1 MGRTKIVCTLGPA
14 SNTAKNIKELIS
26 AGLNVARLNF
36 SHGTYEDHGRVIKN
50 IRRVSADLNRSI
62 MIMQDLQGPRIRVGD
77 IGKKPR
83 VFEPGETVILT
94 GGSVA
99 KDSKKLPITYKNL
112 HKDIR
117 VGERVL
123 LVDGLIVFVAKK
135 IKGTDIHCEVI
146 MGGAVGTHKGVNL
159 PDTTVRLS
167 SLSDKDREDLF
178 YGVGQQVD
186 YVAMS
191 FVRSAAD
198 IRELRALI
206 TKYEKK
212 LKIKNSDPIRICVK
226 VERHEAI
233 VNIDEII
240 DEADAVMVARGD
252 LGIEL
257 PAEDVPLLQKQIIE
271 KCLHK
276 AKPVIVATQM
286 LDSMIVN
293 PRPTRAEV
301 SDVAN
306 AVIDHSDALMLSG
319 ETAIGQYPVEAVTY
333 MRRVIEKTEASSFD
347 DLPLKL
353 TPEVVDQID
362 EALSRVGNILASST
376 DAKMI
381 LVVSPTG
388 AMGRI
393 VSRYRPTLPIFVAC
407 NSARVER
414 QLVLSWG
421 LNPLV
426 VASTRTVDEL
436 INGAL
441 KLLKR
446 SRKVKSGDRII
457 VIAGEPVGRG
467 DDVNLIEI
475 KEI

>member
-1 MGRTKIVCTLGPA
+1 MARTKIVCTLGPA
-14 SNTAKNIKELIS
+14 SNTTRKIKELIS

-50 IRRVSADLNRSI
+50 IRRVASDLKRSI
-62 MIMQDLQGPRIRVGD
+62 LIMQDLQGPRIRVGD

-83 VFEPGETVILT
+83 MFKSGETVVLT
-94 GGSVA
+94 GGRVA
-99 KDSKKLPITYKNL
+99 SDSKKLPITYKNL

-117 VGERVL
+117 VGERIL
-123 LVDGLIVFVAKK
+123 LVDGLVVFVVKK
-135 IKGTDIHCEVI
+135 VKGTDIHCEVI
-146 MGGAVGTHKGVNL
+146 MGGLVGTHKGVNL
-159 PDTTVRLS
+159 PDTNVKLS

-178 YGVGQQVD
+178 YGVGQHVD

-191 FVRSAAD
+191 FVRSATD
-198 IRELRALI
+198 IFELRALI
-206 TKYEKK
+206 AKYEKK
-212 LKIKNSDPIRICVK
+212 LKIKNAEPIKICVK
-226 VERHEAI
+226 VERREAI

-271 KCLHK
+271 KCLNK

-353 TPEVVDQID
+353 ATEVVDPID
-362 EALSRVGNILASST
+362 EALSRVGNILASSMG
-376 DAKMI
+376 AKMI
-381 LVVSPTG
+381 LVISPTG
-388 AMGRI
+388 VMGRI
-393 VSRYRPTLPIFVAC
+393 VSRYRPNLPIFVVC
-407 NSARVER
+407 HSSRVER
-414 QLVLSWG
+414 QLVMSWG
-421 LNPLV
+421 VLPLLLPT
-426 VASTRTVDEL
+426 AKTIDEL
-436 INGAL
+436 IAGAL
-441 KLLKR
+441 KWLKR